1 MVNSMAGRSI
11 LTTLADL
18 FDYCIKLT
26 LAVTATNDKTCH
38 YLLNG
43 INCITRN
50 WQAVLSQTLAALTSS
65 SPASV
70 SSYVNPFSPLL

>member
-43 INCITRN
+43 INSI
-50 WQAVLSQTLAALTSS
+50 WQAVLSQTLAALTAS